1 LHGVDFN
8 DDYFWLR
15 DRGDPAVLEYLK
27 AENAYTEARSRHLA
41 SLRDAIFEEIK
52 AKVTED
58 DLSAPARD
66 GKWWYG
72 VRTEKGK
79 QYPIYLR
86 WEHTPDSSPHVLLD
100 QNELAGAEGFC
111 AVGHVLLNHSQ
122 TILAYSVDFSGGET
136 YEMRFRDLEA
146 GIELPDRLTGTYYGG
161 AFSSDGGHF
170 FYSTLDEAHRPY
182 RAWRHRMG
190 TPQSQ
195 DELIYEET
203 DQRFDLEVSLSRDQ
217 TMILIDLF
225 SNSTSETQYVP
236 AADPEKGPEVLI
248 ERIAGVRYQ
257 SEPHRGRWL
266 VITDQDAPN
275 GRLVELGPDG
285 QTELLG
291 HDPRAK
297 LAWVSPFAD
306 HVIVQGRK
314 EANPVLTVLPS
325 TGESFDIG
333 FPDSAYRLRLG
344 ENREYESAAVRVVYE
359 SLLTPPRVIDVDLD
373 TGAHSLVKETAVPG
387 GYDRG
392 RYVTDRSW
400 AETTDG
406 IRIPITLVHLSD
418 LQLPAPTLLYGYGAY
433 ESVLD
438 PDFDPA
444 VFPLLDRGCVY
455 AIAHVRGGGE
465 MGRLWHLDGRMEKK
479 INTFNDFIAAA
490 EHLMASGVSEPGR
503 IAARGISAGGLL
515 MGAVT
520 VMRPDLW
527 AAIVAEVPFVDVINT
542 MVDPAIPLTVAEWEE
557 WGNPDLRDNYEY
569 MSAYSPYDNTVA
581 RSYPAILA
589 TAGFNDPRVAY
600 WEPAKWVAKLRAVNE
615 GTRPILLRTE
625 LGSGHSGRSGR
636 YDHWKDEAF
645 ILAFVLD
652 QLGLA

>member
-1 LHGVDFN
+1 
-8 DDYFWLR
+8 
-15 DRGDPAVLEYLK
+15 
-27 AENAYTEARSRHLA
+27 
-41 SLRDAIFEEIK
+41 
-52 AKVTED
+52 
-58 DLSAPARD
+58 
-66 GKWWYG
+66 
-72 VRTEKGK
+72 
-79 QYPIYLR
+79 
-86 WEHTPDSSPHVLLD
+86 
-100 QNELAGAEGFC
+100 
-111 AVGHVLLNHSQ
+111 
-122 TILAYSVDFSGGET
+122 
-136 YEMRFRDLEA
+136 
-146 GIELPDRLTGTYYGG
+146 
-161 AFSSDGGHF
+161 
-170 FYSTLDEAHRPY
+170 
-182 RAWRHRMG
+182 
-190 TPQSQ
+190 
-195 DELIYEET
+195 
-203 DQRFDLEVSLSRDQ
+203 
-217 TMILIDLF
+217 
-225 SNSTSETQYVP
+225 
-236 AADPEKGPEVLI
+236 
-248 ERIAGVRYQ
+248 
-257 SEPHRGRWL
+257 
-266 VITDQDAPN
+266 
-275 GRLVELGPDG
+275 
-285 QTELLG
+285 
-291 HDPRAK
+291 
-297 LAWVSPFAD
+297 
-306 HVIVQGRK
+306 
-314 EANPVLTVLPS
+314 
-325 TGESFDIG
+325 
-333 FPDSAYRLRLG
+333 
-344 ENREYESAAVRVVYE
+344 
-359 SLLTPPRVIDVDLD
+359 
-373 TGAHSLVKETAVPG
+373 
-387 GYDRG
+387 
-392 RYVTDRSW
+392 VTDRSW